1 MRHVEIR
8 QLWLQSE
15 LREGRVQVQRVPT
28 KQNVADI
35 LTKVL
40 ARARLLELC
49 SMIRLGAADTR
60 V

>member
-40 ARARLLELC
+40 ARVVWNHLRL
-49 SMIRLGAADTR
+49 
-60 V
+60 